1 MQVEQ
6 VGRLL
11 IGLGIGLAVLGGLL
25 LLLGRTPIMQ
35 QFGNLPGDIR
45 FQSADGRFSC
55 FAPIV
60 SMILLSVILTVVLN
74 VVLRLVNR

>member
-1 MQVEQ
+1 MQVET

-11 IGLGIGLAVLGGLL
+11 MGLGIALTVLGGVV
-25 LLLGRTPIMQ
+25 LLLGRTPLFQ
-35 QFGNLPGDIR
+35 QFGSLPGDVR

-74 VVLRLVNR
+74 VVLRIINR

>member
-1 MQVEQ
+1 MQVES

-11 IGLGIGLAVLGGLL
+11 IGLGVGIAVLGGLVL
-25 LLLGRTPIMQ
+25 LFGRTPIFQ
-35 QFGNLPGDIR
+35 QFGSLPGDIR
-45 FQSADGRFSC
+45 FESADGRFSC

-74 VVLRLVNR
+74 VVLRLINR